1 MDTYNIVVY
10 HDVLH
15 NALLLE
21 ADPSWKKGV
30 SPLLLYT
37 PVGAELAVKYVC
49 VEICG

>member
-1 MDTYNIVVY
+1 MDKYNTVVY

-21 ADPSWKKGV
+21 VAPAWKKGV
-30 SPLLLYT
+30 SPLLYT
-37 PVGAELAVKYVC
+37 PVGAESAVKYVC